1 MQLKA
6 ICWVNQNEAI
16 KNKEKD
22 AVKVCEGGMIAA
34 LDNTSLKDVC
44 ENICQILLLKLLW
57 PSAGECKHYFWKF
70 LPLQLFLLDI
80 NSFIIYYV

>member
-44 ENICQILLLKLLW
+44 ENICQILLLKLL
-57 PSAGECKHYFWKF
+57 
-70 LPLQLFLLDI
+70 
-80 NSFIIYYV
+80 